1 MSASVPRTP
10 ALRRHRPSAQAVVT
24 LNGKDHYLGAWPADK
39 RKAPPAVRD
48 AYDRLI
54 AEWLANGRRLPSPED
69 ERPAVTVN
77 EVLLAFWAGRSST
90 TAART
95 ARRRTSWASTVTPP
109 PPPRAVRADAGR
121 RHLPA
126 EAEGRP
132 PAHDRRRLESRPHQP
147 PAPPGSSTC
156 SSGPFP
162 RNWPRKAYGAP
173 DHGPRPGTRPNRGPG
188 DGPNPSGAR
197 RRRGGRPAVRAAAR
211 SRPDPTA
218 CLTGAR
224 PGEVCA
230 MRGCDID
237 MTGDVWLYRPAHHK
251 TRHKGKER
259 VIALGPQAQAVVK
272 PFLKLDTQAYLFSP
286 RDGLAEVRAEKR
298 RKRQTKV
305 QPSQQYRRKARPKK
319 QPRDHY
325 TTIAYDHAIYAA
337 CDRAFPPTAPLA
349 RRPEETNKA
358 WLARLSPAERDELA
372 LEKGTPLAPPPA
384 AARARHRGPA
394 AVRPGSRPGR
404 AGSLPGERDAG
415 VRRARPGPGNEG
427 SGGDRLRRTIPRA
440 SGRE

>member
-24 LNGKDHYLGAWPADK
+24 LNGKDHYLGAWPADR
-39 RKAPPAVRD
+39 RKAPPAARD

-77 EVLLAFWAGRSST
+77 EVILAFWRWAEQHYRREDGT
-90 TAART
+90 TTNELGEYRYSLRPLRELYGPTPAADI
-95 ARRRTSWASTVTPP
+95 SPLKLK
-109 PPPRAVRADAGR
+109 AVRQRMIAAGWSRGLINRRASRIVHLFKWAVSEELAPEGVWRALTTVPGLERGRTEARETDPIRPVQDADVEAV
-121 RHLPA
+121 LPFVL
-126 EAEGRP
+126 P
-132 PAHDRRRLESRPHQP
+132 P
-147 PAPPGSSTC
+147 
-156 SSGPFP
+156 
-162 RNWPRKAYGAP
+162 
-173 DHGPRPGTRPNRGPG
+173 
-188 DGPNPSGAR
+188 
-197 RRRGGRPAVRAAAR
+197 VRALIQLQR
-211 SRPDPTA
+211 
-218 CLTGAR
+218 LTGAR

-372 LEKGTPLAPPPA
+372 RWKKEHRWHPHQLRHAHATEVRRRFGLEA
-384 AARARHRGPA
+384 AQVALGHSQANVTQVYA
-394 AVRPGSRPGR
+394 
-404 AGSLPGERDAG
+404 ERDLALATKVAAEIG
-415 VRRARPGPGNEG
+415 
-427 SGGDRLRRTIPRA
+427 
-440 SGRE
+440 